1 MKLYLALIV
10 FFAIGLF
17 IAPNVFADSTR
28 TQNFDGINGW
38 SCYTDGVFSCNGP
51 NKYPITVK
59 QSDTEGRPTP
69 SLLVSGDPPTNT
81 HACAEKFITSD
92 WDIES
97 VEISLD
103 VYGHI
108 TPRNHPV
115 VEIGVDKYDISG
127 PSFEWI
133 SFEKTQNVNP
143 AQKNSIPIRLCITD
157 SNKATEPRAA
167 YFDNIIIKTNE
178 INPDWIAEEEAKRDA
193 EEKAAAE
200 AEKAKQ
206 AAEAEQK
213 AAAEAAAAA
222 AEQQRIAEEKA
233 TAAEAARIAAE
244 EKAKAD
250 AAAAQSELQRNELEK
265 NEILVNEGVD
275 LLMLGKYTEALNI
288 FDNVISSDP
297 VNYPAYYGKGY
308 AFYQLEMYV
317 EALENF
323 NKALS
328 IFPDDSMILLNI
340 GISHYQLQNYSESLD
355 YFKSSLVSDPL
366 NGEAQLWI
374 NYVES
379 ELGNLEAIAAEEAAR
394 IAAEQA
400 AAEEAARIAAA
411 DAAEQQRIAEQAAA
425 EEAARIAA
433 EQAAAEQAARIAA
446 EQEAARIAAEQEAER
461 QRIAAEQE
469 AERQRIA
476 AEQAAAD
483 AAEAAAQQAAAEEAA
498 RIAAE
503 QAAAE
508 AAARAAAEQV
518 AAEAADAAEAA
529 RIAAEQAIATNST
542 SSDQQTASD
551 TDDAIAAAEAAR
563 IAAEQA
569 AADAASSIAAEQAA
583 AQQAAAQQA
592 AAQQAA
598 AQQAAAEAA
607 RIAAE
612 QAAEQAAADIP
623 VYVDPTI
630 VPPPPPVTPVDV
642 TPDNTEIFDTPS
654 NSVQVETS
662 NNDFIFTKTW
672 KNDNQFGSQQF
683 AYILQIKDE
692 NDVVVSISYVSGML
706 GPKQTFEQSLSFDP
720 GSHGSYLA
728 TAYVWD
734 DLINQNVLDNP
745 ESVLIQV
752 TPEKTSNLS
761 STDDWLEDFMP

>member
-28 TQNFDGINGW
+28 TQNFDGIDGW

-143 AQKNSIPIRLCITD
+143 AQKNSVPIRLCITD

-178 INPDWIAEEEAKRDA
+178 VNPDWIAEEEAKRDA
-193 EEKAAAE
+193 EEKEAAE

-206 AAEAEQK
+206 AAEAKQK
-213 AAAEAAAAA
+213 AAEQAAAAA
-222 AEQQRIAEEKA
+222 AEQQRIAEE
-233 TAAEAARIAAE
+233 TAAAKQAELDAAE
-244 EKAKAD
+244 EKEKAD
-250 AAAAQSELQRNELEK
+250 AEAAQAEIKRNEVEQYQQMARQGLDL
-265 NEILVNEGVD
+265 INEGNYD
-275 LLMLGKYTEALNI
+275 EALNI
-288 FDNVISSDP
+288 LNQVTSLDP
-297 VNYPAYYGKGY
+297 VNAEAYYYKGWVYNEKNMY
-308 AFYQLEMYV
+308 A
-317 EALENF
+317 EALTNY
-323 NKALS
+323 NKAS
-328 IFPDDSMILLNI
+328 IFLPDNHFILHEI
-340 GISHYQLQNYSESLD
+340 GKVNYNLKNYFESLE
-355 YFKSSLVSDPL
+355 YFEKSLEVSPTY
-366 NGEAQLWI
+366 GESQLWLKLVQEEI
-374 NYVES
+374 KKQ
-379 ELGNLEAIAAEEAAR
+379 EAFEAEEAAR

-411 DAAEQQRIAEQAAA
+411 DAAEQQIIAEEKAAAEAARIAAEQAAA

-433 EQAAAEQAARIAA
+433 E
-446 EQEAARIAAEQEAER
+446 AER
-461 QRIAAEQE
+461 
-469 AERQRIA
+469 
-476 AEQAAAD
+476 
-483 AAEAAAQQAAAEEAA
+483 
-498 RIAAE
+498 
-503 QAAAE
+503 
-508 AAARAAAEQV
+508 V
-518 AAEAADAAEAA
+518 
-529 RIAAEQAIATNST
+529 
-542 SSDQQTASD
+542 ASD
-551 TDDAIAAAEAAR
+551 ILVT
-563 IAAEQA
+563 
-569 AADAASSIAAEQAA
+569 
-583 AQQAAAQQA
+583 
-592 AAQQAA
+592 
-598 AQQAAAEAA
+598 
-607 RIAAE
+607 
-612 QAAEQAAADIP
+612 
-623 VYVDPTI
+623 VDPTI
-630 VPPPPPVTPVDV
+630 VPPPPPVAPVDV

-692 NDVVVSISYVSGML
+692 NDIVVSISYVSGML

-720 GSHGSYLA
+720 GLHGSYLA

-761 STDDWLEDFMP
+761 STNDWLEDFMP